1 MLTGWVTYWTPH
13 YLQDTDPL
21 LSSIVIFIFFTLLS
35 SYLLLLLLAR
45 LSSYP
50 LIFISLSF
58 FPISFS
64 SALMIGKYPRST
76 LTKRNNCD
84 MIVSFPPFELF
95 IFLPFAALLLVLFRL
110 QTTESTEHCF
120 GEFSKYNQ
128 QFLPNKIHLD
138 AYTFSQKKK
147 KKAYT

>member
-95 IFLPFAALLLVLFRL
+95 IFLPFAALLLVLFTDYRL
-110 QTTESTEHCF
+110 QRVQNIISVSSVNLTYSFYQIRYIQMHTHF
-120 GEFSKYNQ
+120 
-128 QFLPNKIHLD
+128 P
-138 AYTFSQKKK
+138 KK